1 MGVQCPPYS
10 PTGDAPLW
18 DSCTTWKPSWN
29 AKSPPNY
36 KLPCNK
42 PWTTTNPS
50 ATIVAWPCIA
60 IIAGIELVYGG
71 EAPHQLSLLHLL
83 LEYRRNIGKAG
94 FAAAR
99 RLLNAG
105 SLAEGRE

>member
-1 MGVQCPPYS
+1 MRRYGAATS
-10 PTGDAPLW
+10 PWNPTASPL
-18 DSCTTWKPSWN
+18 S
-29 AKSPPNY
+29 
-36 KLPCNK
+36 NK
-42 PWTTTNPS
+42 PGTTTNHFAAS
-50 ATIVAWPCIA
+50 AAWPCIA

-71 EAPHQLSLLHLL
+71 EAPNQLSLLHLL
-83 LEYRRNIGKAG
+83 REYRRNIGKAG